1 MVLKVTMT
9 GDKAMKRKLE
19 QVAGEQGM
27 RKEARGALKAV
38 GEPLVPKMV
47 ARTPRKTGK
56 LQDSE
61 RLRVM
66 VSGKKED
73 LRVTLIAGGPD
84 APYARK
90 VHETHP
96 TQSKFME
103 ITVNEAAPTMAGDLA
118 REIDLRRAAGGGA

>member
-1 MVLKVTMT
+1 
-9 GDKAMKRKLE
+9 MKRKLAA
-19 QVAGEQGM
+19 VASDKGM
-27 RKEARGALKAV
+27 RKEARGALKEF
-38 GEPLVPKMV
+38 GEPLVPKMRG
-47 ARTPRKTGK
+47 RTPRKTGA

-66 VSGKKED
+66 VSSKKED

-103 ITVNEAAPTMAGDLA
+103 ITINEAAPTAA
-118 REIDLRRAAGGGA
+118 AEIAKNIDLRRAVEGGGA